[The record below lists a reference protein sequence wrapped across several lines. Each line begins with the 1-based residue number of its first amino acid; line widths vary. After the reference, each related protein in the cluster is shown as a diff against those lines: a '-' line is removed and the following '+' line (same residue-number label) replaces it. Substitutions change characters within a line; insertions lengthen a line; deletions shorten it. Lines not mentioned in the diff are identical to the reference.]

1 MQRIPFLPSLILA
14 LSALGFAPT
23 ASAVDPNLH
32 WRTLQSQHFI
42 LVYHDGEE
50 QLAHH
55 MLDVAEQ
62 THALLD
68 PWLGWTPEERVQL
81 VLTDHEDLSNGET
94 TPFPRDNVQ
103 LFVSPPDDVDSLEDF
118 DDWFRLLITHEYTH
132 VLQLDKATGV
142 PADLR
147 GVFGRNQYLF
157 PGTFNPTMLLE
168 GLAVYDETDAAAG
181 VGRGQSSLYAMYM
194 RAEVQ
199 QGVRPWSQVTMAG
212 VTEWP
217 GGTLPYLYGVN
228 FYQFVD
234 KTYGK
239 PAIPALVDDY
249 SHDIIPFLVGWNMED
264 ALDGDDVPD
273 VWPKFD
279 AYLDQ
284 RFGAPPYPAGTALRE
299 GERLTQHGFD
309 TEAPRATD
317 DGRVFYVRDDWHQ
330 YPAIMV
336 WEPGKGSR
344 EVADTFTPAR
354 LDWNPK
360 SGLLVARP
368 EVCHEYHLNYDLYT
382 VDPDSGSATRLTE
395 CGRYHYGSW
404 SPDGTRIAAAHMDL
418 GQSSLVLLDAEGY
431 NPQTVWSGRD
441 GEVLG
446 GIDWSPDGE
455 HLAAALW
462 RPGRRWALEEFSFST
477 RQWRVLAQDVGDVAD
492 PQYTPNGSAVLFTSD
507 AGGVYNLRRVQR
519 DSGAVVTLTRVSTG
533 AFSPSVGKDGDVYYL
548 GYTAAGYD
556 VYRLPATSVLDD
568 PLTTTPAH
576 YAAIPVAPHVDST
589 DGEYSAWSSLMPAYW
604 TPEAG
609 YSPGFVEVGAATS
622 GQDALGVHVYAADIN
637 YEIDHSLTG
646 GSFLYTYAD
655 RIQLL
660 LSRGYLLDSFS
671 GSDDLARIRRQDRL
685 QALWQRPWP
694 SLERTLTFS
703 IGGSL
708 LSEQDRFDAA
718 TVTPESKARDSAAG
732 VAFNWNSTHDWPIS
746 ISPDDGRNVTLVA
759 ESSNVFPT
767 DFHGNAY
774 RIDWNEYIRAGD
786 EAVVGLRY
794 LEGYGTEGIQPFN
807 LGGALDPGLGTPAA
821 QLLFDRRDFAFPGYP
836 SGEAGLVGQRMRF
849 ASAGVSIPISR
860 PEAGWRIPPIGVHD
874 FSIRLYYDVGGAWDQ
889 GGRPGHYARS
899 AGAEWVSDLSLFYI
913 ADIRLVIGA
922 AHGFDTQ
929 MGGENQAYGV
939 LELPL

>member
-1 MQRIPFLPSLILA
+1 MLA
-14 LSALGFAPT
+14 LSALGFASK
-23 ASAVDPNLH
+23 AAAVDPNLH
-32 WRTLQSQHFI
+32 WRTLQSEHFT

-50 QLAHH
+50 HLAHH

-62 THALLD
+62 ARARLD

-94 TPFPRDNVQ
+94 TMFPRNNVQ

-118 DDWFRLLITHEYTH
+118 DDWFRILITHEYTH
-132 VLQLDKATGV
+132 VLQLDKATGA
-142 PADLR
+142 PGALQD
-147 GVFGRNQYLF
+147 VFGRNEYLF
-157 PGTFNPTMLLE
+157 PGAFNPTMLLE

-194 RAEVQ
+194 RAEVE

-212 VTEWP
+212 VSEWP

-239 PAIPALVDDY
+239 SAIPALVNDY

-264 ALDGDDVPD
+264 ALNGDDVSD
-273 VWPKFD
+273 VWPKFN
-279 AYLDQ
+279 AYLDH
-284 RFGAPPYPAGTALRE
+284 RFGAPPYPAGTTLRE
-299 GERLTQHGFD
+299 GERLTLHGFD
-309 TEAPRATD
+309 TESPRATD

-344 EVADTFTPAR
+344 EIAHTFTPAR

-360 SGLLVARP
+360 AGLLVARP
-368 EVCHEYHLNYDLYT
+368 EVCREYHLNYDLYK
-382 VDPDSGSATRLTE
+382 VDPDSGSVTRLTE

-404 SPDGTRIAAAHMDL
+404 SPDGTHIAAARMDL
-418 GQSSLVLLDAEGY
+418 GQSSLVLLDAQGG
-431 NPQTVWSGRD
+431 NPQALWSGEN

-455 HLAAALW
+455 HLAAAIW
-462 RPGRRWALEEFSFST
+462 RPGRRWALEEFSFSA

-492 PQYTPNGSAVLFTSD
+492 PQYTPDGGAVLFTSD

-519 DSGAVVTLTRVSTG
+519 DSGAVATLTRVNTG
-533 AFSPSVGKDGDVYYL
+533 AFSPSVGKSGDIYYL

-556 VYRLPATSVLDD
+556 LYRLPAASILDAT
-568 PLTTTPAH
+568 LIATPAH
-576 YAAIPVAPHVDST
+576 YATIPVAPHVDST
-589 DGEYSAWSSLMPAYW
+589 DGEYSPWSSLLPAYW

-609 YSPGFVEVGAATS
+609 WGPGFAQVGAATS

-637 YEIDHSLTG
+637 YEIQHSLTG
-646 GSFLYTYAD
+646 GSFIYTYAD
-655 RIQLL
+655 RLQFL

-671 GSDDLARIRRQDRL
+671 GSGDLARIRRQDRL

-703 IGGSL
+703 LGGSF

-718 TVTPESKARDSAAG
+718 TVAPESSARDSAAG
-732 VAFNWNSTHDWPIS
+732 IAFNWNSTQAWPIS
-746 ISPDDGRNVTLVA
+746 ISEDDGRDVTLVA
-759 ESSNVFPT
+759 ESSNVFAS
-767 DFHGNAY
+767 DFRGNAY
-774 RIDWNEYIRAGD
+774 RIDWNEFIRAGD
-786 EAVVGLRY
+786 EAVVTLRY

-836 SGEAGLVGQRMRF
+836 SGEDGLVGQRMRF
-849 ASAGVSIPISR
+849 ASAGVRIPIWR
-860 PEAGWRIPPIGVHD
+860 PEAGLRLPPIGLHD
-874 FSIRLYYDVGGAWDQ
+874 FSLRLYYDVGGAWDQ

-899 AGAEWVSDLSLFYI
+899 VGSEWVSDLSVFYI
-913 ADIRLVIGA
+913 ADIRLIIGV

-929 MGGENQAYGV
+929 MGGENQAYGI
-939 LELPL
+939 LALPL